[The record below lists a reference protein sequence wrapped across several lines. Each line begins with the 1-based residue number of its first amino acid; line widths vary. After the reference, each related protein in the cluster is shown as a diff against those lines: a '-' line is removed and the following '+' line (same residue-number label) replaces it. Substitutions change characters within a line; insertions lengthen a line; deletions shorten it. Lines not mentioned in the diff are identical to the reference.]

1 MVRGSTPDKY
11 AKNHSKIF
19 YFTTVAPSYP
29 PFIVIWDNSVF
40 PFSCHLFWVL
50 WTFGKRPDYLR
61 PSQANDTRKKKAAQ
75 RSNLLILSRTFRNRI
90 PDFGGVRKSNC
101 NQSFKISFTMQKNNW
116 KFVSYLT
123 FEVPVKI
130 RLWFTFW
137 RVFQSSIIFFMF
149 FNVFRINKTKVKFS
163 NVSSFSTFLSFG
175 PFPAFN
181 FQATTCLLFLKNE
194 KELAVRKWY
203 EKEN

>member
-101 NQSFKISFTMQKNNW
+101 NQSFIISFTMQKIIENLFLTLLLKIPS
-116 KFVSYLT
+116 KFGCDSL
-123 FEVPVKI
+123 FDG
-130 RLWFTFW
+130 
-137 RVFQSSIIFFMF
+137 F
-149 FNVFRINKTKVKFS
+149 FNLLGKYSYFSCSSTSSEFTKQK
-163 NVSSFSTFLSFG
+163 
-175 PFPAFN
+175 
-181 FQATTCLLFLKNE
+181 
-194 KELAVRKWY
+194 
-203 EKEN
+203 

>member
-90 PDFGGVRKSNC
+90 PDFGGARKSNC
-101 NQSFKISFTMQKNNW
+101 NQSFKISFTMQKIIENLFLTLLLKIPS
-116 KFVSYLT
+116 KFGCDSL
-123 FEVPVKI
+123 FDG
-130 RLWFTFW
+130 FFFW
-137 RVFQSSIIFFMF
+137 MSFQS
-149 FNVFRINKTKVKFS
+149 FS
-163 NVSSFSTFLSFG
+163 YFSWSSTFS
-175 PFPAFN
+175 
-181 FQATTCLLFLKNE
+181 
-194 KELAVRKWY
+194 
-203 EKEN
+203 